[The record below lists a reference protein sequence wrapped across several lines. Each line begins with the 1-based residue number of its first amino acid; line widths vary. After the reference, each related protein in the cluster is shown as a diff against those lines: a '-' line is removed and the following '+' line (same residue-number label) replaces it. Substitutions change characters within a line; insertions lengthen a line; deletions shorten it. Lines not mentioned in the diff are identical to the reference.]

1 MRKATR
7 RHPIHAGRVLVS
19 RLVLP
24 HPRDSSVDGVQSAAV
39 YNYISEPQTA
49 KATERSKRRGV
60 RPRSRT
66 HRHVDNILSAHV
78 TFSKPQALARAAE
91 PQHERGPDSPARDL
105 KRHQIRAVDLRRLL
119 GLRAEEKSLRS
130 RSRSAVGALFHMS
143 TWLLVTSA
151 HRRRVVAP

>member
-39 YNYISEPQTA
+39 YNYISEQQTA

-60 RPRSRT
+60 LPRSRT

-91 PQHERGPDSPARDL
+91 PPDDDL
-105 KRHQIRAVDLRRLL
+105 SSFDNTSAALIRRPEISK
-119 GLRAEEKSLRS
+119 GT
-130 RSRSAVGALFHMS
+130 RSARLISGGC
-143 TWLLVTSA
+143 
-151 HRRRVVAP
+151 